1 MEEFAPIYSPQ
12 ERILITI
19 KWLVIGLAIFIAYN
33 YLVKPHLV
41 SLGSCNPENFA
52 DVQVAIYLLYVGIP
66 ALFFFVFSLLEGVRS
81 VKIIKYGVSPLPSEK
96 VFIKTK
102 YVYGWRSRL
111 KPILFLL
118 ITLGFLFMS
127 AYCYVAA
134 EQKISNICAFKKL

>member
-12 ERILITI
+12 ERIFITI

-52 DVQVAIYLLYVGIP
+52 DVQVAIYLLYVVIP

-111 KPILFLL
+111 KGTSKNTFSQGPDLKESTTCDEYFAL
-118 ITLGFLFMS
+118 
-127 AYCYVAA
+127 
-134 EQKISNICAFKKL
+134 KSNY